1 MNIFVNREEKRLR
14 AGWRVLIQLFCFFG
28 MLVGLSFAVRPLG
41 RGPEATIAGSIAYI
55 IGGLALAWFL
65 ARFLDKRPFA
75 DFGFHFNAG
84 WWVDFIF
91 GLLLGA
97 GLLTAVF
104 LTFQYEG
111 WVTITG
117 FQVTNLRMPFYEAF
131 LIDLLGF
138 IAVGIN
144 EELAFRGYLLKN
156 MAEGFAF
163 KRIGQRGAIV
173 LAFIVSST
181 LFGLA
186 HAANP
191 NATLLSTAN
200 VALAGLL
207 LGLPYMLTG
216 QLSTAIGVHIAW
228 NLFEGTVFGL
238 PVSGGDPSTHLLA
251 VNVHGPELWT
261 GGSFGP
267 EGGLTAVIWILV
279 ACVVILIWNRFRR
292 GNVKLETKVATY
304 EPRAKPALPAM

>member
-1 MNIFVNREEKRLR
+1 MNIFVNRDEKRLR

-28 MLVGLSFAVRPLG
+28 MLIGLSFAVRPLG
-41 RGPEATIAGSIAYI
+41 HGPQTAIVGSIGYI
-55 IGGLALAWFL
+55 VGGLALAWFL

-75 DFGFHFNAG
+75 DFGFHFKAG

-117 FQVTNLRMPFYEAF
+117 FQVTNLRMPFYQAF

-173 LAFIVSST
+173 LAFVVSST

-191 NATLLSTAN
+191 GATVLSTAN

-216 QLSTAIGVHIAW
+216 ELSMAIGIHIAW
-228 NLFEGTVFGL
+228 NLFEGTVFGF
-238 PVSGGDPSTHLLA
+238 PVSGGAPSTHLIGLDI
-251 VNVHGPELWT
+251 HGPELWT
-261 GGSFGP
+261 GGAFGP
-267 EGGLTAVIWILV
+267 EGGLTAVIWILI
-279 ACVVILIWNRFRR
+279 ACVVILVWNGFRR
-292 GNVKLETKVATY
+292 GNVKLERRVAMY
-304 EPRAKPALPAM
+304 RQPSDSAEVFS